1 MGQGILYPLQLQE
14 QQRPPSLIVNGKA
27 KQSNAKQKQKL
38 SGPWLG
44 QPMGT
49 LENHVVVI
57 LPSQNI
63 CRARILRL
71 SICLV
76 LFRCLSLRFH
86 LGIGSGSV
94 SLLLIGDL

>member
-1 MGQGILYPLQLQE
+1 
-14 QQRPPSLIVNGKA
+14 
-27 KQSNAKQKQKL
+27 
-38 SGPWLG
+38 
-44 QPMGT
+44 MGT